1 MAREVKCQYCG
12 EYETQENMVFI
23 EVGKTKKQKKYYHKE
38 CLETK
43 ERNTE
48 EYKNLIEYICEL
60 FDMEA
65 PNGMIVKQI
74 KEYHT
79 DYKYRYYAIQ
89 LALQYFFVIKENN
102 IPDYKTI
109 GIVPFIMEEAKEYY
123 TRISTMSV
131 EDFEIRSVTTSIK
144 QPKKINRKKKI
155 INISEL

>member
-1 MAREVKCQYCG
+1 MTREVKCQYCG
-12 EYETQENMVFI
+12 EYDSKDNMTYIET
-23 EVGKTKKQKKYYHKE
+23 GKTKKQKKYYHEE
-38 CLETK
+38 CLEVK

-60 FDMEA
+60 FNIES
-65 PNGMIVKQI
+65 PNGMIVKQV

-89 LALQYFFVIKENN
+89 LALQYFFVEKDNP
-102 IPDYKTI
+102 IPDHKTI
-109 GIVPFIMEEAKEYY
+109 GIVPYVMDEAKKYY
-123 TRISTMSV
+123 THLANMS
-131 EDFEIRSVTTSIK
+131 EEEFEIRSMTLSIK